1 MVKYEHSAITVRI
14 DMPSIRILGSHGNRS
29 EKFHT
34 TCIQVSKHTVIDA
47 GNIIYGLG
55 NKAKD
60 IDNIFISHS
69 HLDHILDSAFLCD
82 NFFSERQ
89 EPIRV
94 YALKETIKTLKENMF
109 NWKIWPDFTKLTLEH
124 GDKKALEFIE
134 IDYDKPISIDDVI
147 LTPIKSNH
155 TVDCCGYLI
164 EKEGSGILF
173 SGDTHVNDRLWEI
186 LNSSLH
192 VKSLIIDVSFPSSM
206 DKLARDS
213 KHMTPKVL
221 KEELTKLQRDDV
233 EIYIN
238 HIKSNFQEV
247 IEKEITDIGLKKEN
261 ILTGYEEIDI
271 SIPRLIKKGVS
282 YTQIEKVKMLN
293 NIGIALSL
301 KTNLASLLELIL
313 TEARNLTN
321 ADAGTL
327 YILNDKTNELNF
339 NIVQNN
345 TLDIYMG
352 GSKGKINWKPLPLY
366 LSNGKPNLHMV
377 AATCALTDK
386 VINIPDVYEID
397 KYDFSGTK
405 KFDKSTGYR
414 SCSMLVIPLKNHE
427 QKIIGVLQLINK
439 MKRDEVVAFDSD
451 DEEITLSLAS
461 QAAVSITN
469 TNLINDLEKLLESFL
484 KSIIYAIRKKS
495 AYTANHIHKMVELSK
510 MIARK
515 INEDQTIYKDRNF
528 SEDELKQINF
538 AALMHDI
545 GKLATP
551 DYILDKATKLD
562 GLYDRIE
569 VIKTRAWAI
578 EKEFEVALLKKEI
591 TNTQYNNAIL
601 EIETDLELL
610 VASNEGAEFV
620 PDEVIKKIDDISKKA
635 FTCNGQDFY
644 LITKEEAELLM
655 VQKGTITDEER
666 NIINEHAKISLDIL
680 NKLPFPQ
687 KYKNIPSI
695 AGEHHEKI
703 NGKGYPQ
710 GLKGDEISFE
720 SRILAIADIF
730 EALTAGDRP
739 YKKANKLSVAMKILY
754 FMAKD
759 DDLDRELIKFFYES
773 GLYLEFAK
781 KLLSKDQIDEVDI
794 DFSY

>member
-1 MVKYEHSAITVRI
+1 MIK
-14 DMPSIRILGSHGNRS
+14 ILGSHGNRS

-55 NKAKD
+55 NQAKD
-60 IDNIFISHS
+60 IDNIFLSHS

-82 NFFSERQ
+82 NFFSARK
-89 EPIRV
+89 EPLKI

-109 NWKIWPDFTKLTLEH
+109 NWKIWPDFTELTLELSN
-124 GDKKALEFIE
+124 KKALEFVEIE
-134 IDYDKPISIDDVI
+134 VDVPICIDDVT
-147 LTPIKSNH
+147 LTPIQSNH
-155 TVDCCGYLI
+155 TVACCGYLI

-173 SGDTHVNDRLWEI
+173 SGDTYKNDRLWEI

-206 DKLARDS
+206 DVLAKDS
-213 KHMTPKVL
+213 KHLTPKVL
-221 KEELTKLQRDDV
+221 KEELSKLQRDDV

-261 ILTGYEEIDI
+261 ILTGHEEIDI
-271 SIPRLIKKGVS
+271 SIPKLIKKDID

-293 NIGIALSL
+293 KIGIALSL
-301 KTNLASLLELIL
+301 KTELTPLLDLIL
-313 TEARNLTN
+313 TEAKNLTN

-339 NIVQNN
+339 TVVQNT
-345 TLDIYMG
+345 TLDIHMG
-352 GSKGKINWKPLPLY
+352 GNEGEIDWKPLPLY
-366 LSNGKPNLHMV
+366 LKNSKPNLHMV

-405 KFDKSTGYR
+405 EFDKSTGYR

-439 MKRDEVVAFDSD
+439 TKDNEVVAFSKD
-451 DEEITLSLAS
+451 DEELTLSLAS

-469 TNLINDLEKLLESFL
+469 TNLIEDLENLLESFL
-484 KSIIYAIRKKS
+484 KSIIYALRRKS
-495 AYTANHIHKMVELSK
+495 SYTANHIHKMVALSK
-510 MIARK
+510 MIAK
-515 INEDQTIYKDRNF
+515 EVHKDKTVYKDKNF

-538 AALMHDI
+538 ASLMHDV

-551 DYILDKATKLD
+551 DYILDKSTKLD
-562 GLYDRIE
+562 GLYDRVE
-569 VIKTRAWAI
+569 VIETRAWAI
-578 EKEFEVALLKKEI
+578 KKEFEIALLKKEI
-591 TNTQYNNAIL
+591 QKEEYERTISEIDEYL
-601 EIETDLELL
+601 EILL
-610 VASNEGAEFV
+610 KSNKGAEFV
-620 PDEVIKKIDDISKKA
+620 PDEVLKKIVDISNRP
-635 FTCNGQDFY
+635 FTCNAKEFY
-644 LITKEEAELLM
+644 LITKEEKKLLM
-655 VQKGTITDEER
+655 VQKGTITEEER
-666 NIINEHAKISLDIL
+666 NIINEHAVISLDIL

-687 KYKNIPSI
+687 KYKDIPSI

-720 SRILAIADIF
+720 ARILAIADIF
-730 EALTAGDRP
+730 EALTASDRP
-739 YKKANKLSVAMKILY
+739 YKKANSLSTAMKILF

-759 DDLDRELIKFFYES
+759 DDLDRGLVKFFYES
-773 GLYLEFAK
+773 GLYLEYAK
-781 KLLSKDQIDEVDI
+781 KSLKPEQIDEVKI
-794 DFSY
+794 DFSLL

>member
-1 MVKYEHSAITVRI
+1 
-14 DMPSIRILGSHGNRS
+14 MPSIKILGSHGNRS
-29 EKFHT
+29 DKFYT
-34 TCIQVSKHTVIDA
+34 TCIQVAKHTVIDA

-60 IDNIFISHS
+60 IDSIFLSHS
-69 HLDHILDSAFLCD
+69 HLDHILDSVFLCD
-82 NFFSERQ
+82 NFFSERT
-89 EPIRV
+89 EPLRI
-94 YALKETIKTLKENMF
+94 YALKETIKILKENMF
-109 NWKIWPDFTKLTLEH
+109 NWKIWPDFTELKLELS
-124 GDKKALEFIE
+124 DKKALEFIE
-134 IDYDKPISIDDVI
+134 IEFDKPIDIDGVI
-147 LTPIKSNH
+147 LTPIKANH
-155 TVDCCGYLI
+155 TVACCGYLI
-164 EKEGSGILF
+164 EKGGSGILF
-173 SGDTHVNDRLWEI
+173 SGDTYKNDRLWEI
-186 LNSSLH
+186 LNNNLH
-192 VKSLIIDVSFPSSM
+192 VKSLIVDVSFPSSM
-206 DKLARDS
+206 GSLAKDS
-213 KHMTPKVL
+213 KHLTPKLL
-221 KEELTKLQRDDV
+221 KEELTKLKRDNV

-238 HIKSNFQEV
+238 HVKSNFQEV

-271 SIPRLIKKGVS
+271 SIPKLIRKEFDYS
-282 YTQIEKVKMLN
+282 QIEKVKMLN
-293 NIGIALSL
+293 KIGIALSL
-301 KTNLASLLELIL
+301 KTKLTSLLDLIL
-313 TEARNLTN
+313 TEAKNLTN

-327 YILNDKTNELNF
+327 YLLNAKTNELDF
-339 NIVQNN
+339 TVVQNSS
-345 TLDIYMG
+345 LDIHMG
-352 GSKGKINWKPLPLY
+352 VEVGDINWKPLPLY
-366 LSNGKPNLHMV
+366 LKNNKPNLHMV
-377 AATCALTDK
+377 AATCALTDR

-397 KYDFSGTK
+397 KYDFTGTK
-405 KFDKSTGYR
+405 EFDKTTGYR

-439 MKRDEVVAFDSD
+439 TQKDRVIAFDSD

-469 TNLINDLEKLLESFL
+469 TNLINDLENLLESFL

-495 AYTANHIHKMVELSK
+495 PYTANHIHKMVGLSK
-510 MIARK
+510 MLAQK
-515 INEDQTIYKDRNF
+515 IHDDNTVYKDKSF

-578 EKEFEVALLKKEI
+578 KKEFEISLLKEDI
-591 TNTQYNNAIL
+591 TNYQYEKIIL
-601 EIETDLELL
+601 EIEEDFELL
-610 VASNEGAEFV
+610 VKSNTGVEFV
-620 PDEVIKKIDDISKKA
+620 PDEIVKKIEDISKKA

-644 LITKEEAELLM
+644 LITKEEAKLLM

-666 NIINEHAKISLDIL
+666 AIINEHATISLDIL
-680 NKLPFPQ
+680 KKLHFPH
-687 KYKNIPSI
+687 KYKDIPSI

-730 EALTAGDRP
+730 EALTASDRP
-739 YKKANKLSVAMKILY
+739 YKKANKLSAAMKILF

-759 DDLDRELIKFFYES
+759 DDLDRGLVKFFYES
-773 GLYLEFAK
+773 GLYLKFAHK
-781 KLLSKDQIDEVDI
+781 VLDKEQIDEVDI
-794 DFSY
+794 DFSSL